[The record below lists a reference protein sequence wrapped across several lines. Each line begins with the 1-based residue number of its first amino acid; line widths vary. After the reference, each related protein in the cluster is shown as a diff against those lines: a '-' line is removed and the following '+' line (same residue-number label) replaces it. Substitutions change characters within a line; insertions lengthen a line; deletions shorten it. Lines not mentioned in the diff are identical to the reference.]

1 MQLPDEFLQAKPVQ
15 RFHRFAILEHGEHA
29 YFGLLGEDGV
39 NNYFQCPRAVI
50 TGLALEFGGMAGH
63 MEALSKS
70 LPPSP
75 QMVPFYTTMVFAGAL
90 HGGDAGGH
98 VMLTFFTPSGDGL
111 TTTLNAECAVTLEQ
125 SLKSSLD
132 ALPHRPKPIDV
143 FNTYTPGPESKATST
158 TEYFGQ
164 KYPAKTLEAL
174 GLLMVRANLL
184 DRAMVQLFTKLSCL
198 NADKAEALFFSSRNN
213 SARVGMILALLP
225 TVDLREE
232 HKKEIQK
239 SLDKA
244 RSVMDQRNDLVHG
257 EWRFNEDKMAVDLFT
272 PTAPKP
278 EKRHKTLTV
287 TPQFIEAL
295 ASEYRGAT
303 MMISAA
309 CHYQVQAG
317 NKDAPPS
324 QLGQV

>member
-1 MQLPDEFLQAKPVQ
+1 MQLPDEFLQAKPIQ
-15 RFHRFAILEHGEHA
+15 RFHRFAILGHGEHA
-29 YFGLLGEDGV
+29 YFGLLGEDGI
-39 NNYFQCPRAVI
+39 NNYYQCSRAVI
-50 TGLALEFGGMAGH
+50 SGLAVEFGGMARH
-63 MEALSKS
+63 MEELSKS
-70 LPPSP
+70 LPSSP
-75 QMVPFYTTMVFAGAL
+75 QMVPFYTTMVFAGAML
-90 HGGDAGGH
+90 GGDAGGH
-98 VMLTFFTPSGDGL
+98 VVLHFVTPSGDGL

-125 SLKSSLD
+125 SLKNSLD
-132 ALPHRPKPIDV
+132 GLPQRPKPIDV
-143 FNTYTPGPESKATST
+143 FNTYTPGPESKAPST

-164 KYPAKTLEAL
+164 KYPSKTLEAL

-184 DRAMVQLFTKLSCL
+184 DRAMVQLFTKLSGL

-213 SARVGMILALLP
+213 SARVGIILALLP
-225 TVDLREE
+225 TVDLKEE
-232 HKKEIQK
+232 EKNEIKK

-287 TPQFIEAL
+287 NPQFIEAL
-295 ASEYRGAT
+295 ASEYRGVT

-309 CHYQVQAG
+309 CYYS
-317 NKDAPPS
+317 KD
-324 QLGQV
+324 

>member
-1 MQLPDEFLQAKPVQ
+1 VQLPDEFLQAKPIQ

-39 NNYFQCPRAVI
+39 NNYFQCPREVI

-75 QMVPFYTTMVFAGAL
+75 QMIPFYTTMVFAGAML
-90 HGGDAGGH
+90 GGDAGGH
-98 VMLTFFTPSGDGL
+98 VMLNFFTPSGNGL
-111 TTTLNAECAVTLEQ
+111 TTTLNPECAVTLEQ
-125 SLKSSLD
+125 SLKTSLD
-132 ALPHRPKPIDV
+132 ALPHRPKPVDV
-143 FNTYTPGPESKATST
+143 FNTYTPGPESKAPSTS
-158 TEYFGQ
+158 EYFGQ

-184 DRAMVQLFTKLSCL
+184 DRAMVQLFTRLSGL

-225 TVDLREE
+225 TVNLKEE
-232 HKKEIQK
+232 HKEKIKK
-239 SLDKA
+239 SLEKA

-257 EWRFNEDKMAVDLFT
+257 EWRFSEDKMAVDLFT

-278 EKRHKTLTV
+278 EKRHKTLAV
-287 TPQFIEAL
+287 TPQFIESL
-295 ASEYRGAT
+295 ASEYRGAS

-309 CHYQVQAG
+309 CHYQTAEEA
-317 NKDAPPS
+317 NAITPS
-324 QLGQV
+324 QPGQV

>member
-1 MQLPDEFLQAKPVQ
+1 MQLPDEFLQAKPIQ
-15 RFHRFAILEHGEHA
+15 RFHRFAIVEHGDHA

-75 QMVPFYTTMVFAGAL
+75 QMVPFYTTMVFAGAML
-90 HGGDAGGH
+90 GGDAGGH
-98 VMLTFFTPSGDGL
+98 VMLNFFTPSGDGL
-111 TTTLNAECAVTLEQ
+111 TTTLNPECAATLEQ
-125 SLKSSLD
+125 SLKTSLD

-143 FNTYTPGPESKATST
+143 FNTYTPGPESKASSTS
-158 TEYFGQ
+158 EYFGQ
-164 KYPAKTLEAL
+164 KYPSKTLEAL

-184 DRAMVQLFTKLSCL
+184 DRAMVQLFTRLSGL
-198 NADKAEALFFSSRNN
+198 NAEKAEALFFSSRNN

-225 TVDLREE
+225 TVNLNEE
-232 HKKEIQK
+232 HKKEINK
-239 SLDKA
+239 SLEKA

-303 MMISAA
+303 MMVSAA
-309 CHYQVQAG
+309 CHYQMAEE
-317 NKDAPPS
+317 DREY
-324 QLGQV
+324 LGSE

>member
-1 MQLPDEFLQAKPVQ
+1 MQLPEEFLQAKLIQ
-15 RFHRFAILEHGEHA
+15 RFHRFAIFEHGEHA
-29 YFGLLGEDGV
+29 YFGLLGEDGI
-39 NNYFQCPRAVI
+39 NNYFQCSRAVI

-75 QMVPFYTTMVFAGAL
+75 QLVPFYTTMVFAGAL
-90 HGGDAGGH
+90 HGGDAGGQ
-98 VMLTFFTPSGDGL
+98 VMLNFFTPSGNGL
-111 TTTLNAECAVTLEQ
+111 TTILNAECAATLEF
-125 SLKSSLD
+125 SLKNSLD
-132 ALPHRPKPIDV
+132 ALPHRPKPANI
-143 FNTYTPGPESKATST
+143 FNTYTPGAESKSSST

-164 KYPAKTLEAL
+164 QYPSKTLEAL

-184 DRAMVQLFTKLSCL
+184 DRAMVQLFTKLSGL
-198 NADKAEALFFSSRNN
+198 STDKAEALFFSSRNN
-213 SARVGMILALLP
+213 AARVGMIVALLP
-225 TVDLREE
+225 TVDI
-232 HKKEIQK
+232 KKEQKEDIKK

-309 CHYQVQAG
+309 CHYQTPAG
-317 NKDAPPS
+317 NKDT
-324 QLGQV
+324 